1 MPSCL
6 GAPRR
11 PRRASPSRQKDEG
24 ARRSGAS
31 CNNALWSCGGDGT
44 APVVRWIGNMFSP
57 PPLFLHEPG
66 RFQGTQADPSRLDGC
81 RQTLAFERVKPQ
93 TTHRQSVTE
102 TRSNGFDSRRLTH
115 RLSAAFVRTASP
127 DFYCD
132 GHGLNLRVD
141 PSGARR
147 WGAHNGCQS
156 TSSTACPL
164 SMASERKPSEP
175 TPSTTFDNISCLFP
189 RHHSQT
195 GKPSGSAANGSLS
208 VPEAIPAA
216 QQLNYCAL
224 NVVRVGSVQSS
235 CPPMGDSVPI
245 VVKLVDCLLTRDDFP
260 RCELTHPN

>member
-1 MPSCL
+1 MGQRKRTGANHL
-6 GAPRR
+6 GPEVAYLHRLRR
-11 PRRASPSRQKDEG
+11 
-24 ARRSGAS
+24 
-31 CNNALWSCGGDGT
+31 N
-44 APVVRWIGNMFSP
+44 
-57 PPLFLHEPG
+57 PLI
-66 RFQGTQADPSRLDGC
+66 
-81 RQTLAFERVKPQ
+81 
-93 TTHRQSVTE
+93 
-102 TRSNGFDSRRLTH
+102 GFDSRRLTH
-115 RLSAAFVRTASP
+115 RLSAAFVRTASAG
-127 DFYCD
+127 FYCD

-147 WGAHNGCQS
+147 WVAHNGCQS
-156 TSSTACPL
+156 TSSAACPS